1 MIKKLDLYIGRKFLF
16 TYLFMIIVVMSISIV
31 IDISERLRDFTN
43 PESDLTV
50 WQIMTEYYPY
60 FFIHYMNLFSSLII
74 FLAVLFFTSMM
85 AARSEIIAI
94 LSNGVSFGRFTRPYL
109 VVSTLLLVFS
119 LLSNHYWVPE
129 ANKRRID
136 FESKYI
142 WPPGP
147 MENTNLQ
154 VDDSTIVHYNRY
166 SPLDHSVTRLWV
178 ENWRKDE
185 NGLYTMYKDMQVHV
199 ALGDSLSNKWT
210 LTKVFVRYI
219 NDSSEIVKIIPKVD
233 TVLHFNVK
241 ELGIENN
248 KMVAMTT
255 PELLNYLE
263 KQKKKGA
270 NNVVNIELTFHE
282 RTAYPFAAYVLT
294 LLGLSVASRK
304 SREKVGKSIALG
316 LVISFTYIFFMKM
329 TAVAA
334 TNVGL
339 SPAIAV
345 WVPNVFFALIALW
358 VYFDRMKHEEP
369 PSLSFKFWKR

>member
-1 MIKKLDLYIGRKFLF
+1 MIV
-16 TYLFMIIVVMSISIV
+16 VVMSISIV

-50 WQIMTEYYPY
+50 WKIATEYYPY

-85 AARSEIIAI
+85 ASRSEIIAI
-94 LSNGVSFGRFTRPYL
+94 LSNGVSFKRFTRPYL
-109 VVSTLLLVFS
+109 VVSTILLVFS
-119 LLSNHYWVPE
+119 LLSNHYWVPD

-142 WPPGP
+142 WPPGT

-154 VDDSTIVHYNRY
+154 LDDSTIIHYNKY
-166 SPLDHSVTRLWV
+166 SPLDNSVTRLWV
-178 ENWRKDE
+178 ENWREDE

-199 ALGDSLSNKWT
+199 ALGDSLSKNWS
-210 LTKVFVRYI
+210 LTKVFIRYI
-219 NDSSEIVKIIPKVD
+219 NDSSEVVKLIPKVD
-233 TVLHFNVK
+233 TTLHFNIM
-241 ELGIENN
+241 ELGVENN
-248 KMVAMTT
+248 TMVAMTT
-255 PELLNYLE
+255 PELFQYLE
-263 KQKKKGA
+263 KQRKKGA
-270 NNVVNIELTFHE
+270 NNVVNIELTIHE

-304 SREKVGKSIALG
+304 SREKVGKSIAFG
-316 LVISFTYIFFMKM
+316 LVVSFMYIFFMKM
-329 TAVAA
+329 TTVAA

-345 WVPNVFFALIALW
+345 WVPNVIFALIAFW
-358 VYFDRMKHEEP
+358 AYYNRMNNEEP
-369 PSLSFKFWKR
+369 PRFNLRFRKK

>member
-1 MIKKLDLYIGRKFLF
+1 MIKKLDLYIGRKFLS

-43 PESDLTV
+43 PETDLTV
-50 WQIMTEYYPY
+50 WKIATEYYPY

-85 AARSEIIAI
+85 ASRSEIIAI
-94 LSNGVSFGRFTRPYL
+94 LSNGVSFRRFTRPYL
-109 VVSTLLLVFS
+109 VVSTILLVFS
-119 LLSNHYWVPE
+119 LLSNHYWVPD

-178 ENWRKDE
+178 ENWKRDE
-185 NGLYTMYKDMQVHV
+185 NGLYTMYKDMQVHL
-199 ALGDSLSNKWT
+199 ALGDSLSNNWT
-210 LTKVFVRYI
+210 LNKVFVRYI
-219 NDSSEIVKIIPKVD
+219 NDSSEVVKLIPKVD
-233 TVLHFNVK
+233 TTLHFNIK

-255 PELLNYLE
+255 PELLNYLD
-263 KQKKKGA
+263 KQRKKGA
-270 NNVVNIELTFHE
+270 NNVVSIELTLHE

-334 TNVGL
+334 TNIGL
-339 SPAIAV
+339 SPALAV
-345 WVPNVFFALIALW
+345 WVPNVFFALIATW

-369 PSLSFKFWKR
+369 PSFDIKFWRR

>member
-1 MIKKLDLYIGRKFLF
+1 
-16 TYLFMIIVVMSISIV
+16 MIIVVMSISIV

-43 PESDLTV
+43 PETDLTV
-50 WQIMTEYYPY
+50 WKIATEYYPY

-85 AARSEIIAI
+85 ASRSEIIAI
-94 LSNGVSFGRFTRPYL
+94 LSNGVSFRRFTRPYL
-109 VVSTLLLVFS
+109 VVSTILLVFS
-119 LLSNHYWVPE
+119 LLSNHYWVPD

-178 ENWRKDE
+178 ENWKRDE
-185 NGLYTMYKDMQVHV
+185 NGLYTMYKDMQVHL
-199 ALGDSLSNKWT
+199 ALGDSLSNNWT
-210 LTKVFVRYI
+210 LNKVFVRYI
-219 NDSSEIVKIIPKVD
+219 NDSSEVVKLIPKVD
-233 TVLHFNVK
+233 TTLHFNIK

-255 PELLNYLE
+255 PELLNYLD
-263 KQKKKGA
+263 KQRKKGA
-270 NNVVNIELTFHE
+270 NNVVSIELTLHE

-334 TNVGL
+334 TNIGL
-339 SPAIAV
+339 SPALAV
-345 WVPNVFFALIALW
+345 WVPNVFFALIATW

-369 PSLSFKFWKR
+369 PSFDIKFWRR